1 MRKLIEFE
9 EETHQALTQLARD
22 RTGTLQELADEAFRD
37 LLKKHGV
44 PADLKDALQRS
55 ASTSGPN
62 NGHVRTSKAKS
73 RNGKIPTA
81 TMKRRALKFSAHKHA

>member
-9 EETHQALTQLARD
+9 DETYQALTQLAHD
-22 RTGTLQELADEAFRD
+22 RMGTLRELADEAFRD

-44 PADLKDALQRS
+44 PIDLKDALQRS
-55 ASTSGPN
+55 VKASGPDK
-62 NGHVRTSKAKS
+62 HHARTSKAKS
-73 RNGKIPTA
+73 SNGKIPTA